1 MADARR
7 VRFLVPWLLA
17 CGGNG
22 ATLLPTDAA
31 VDVSPDVM
39 QAVDASDAKADVAVE
54 AGAYGAPSSTYPAFT
69 PWMGQ
74 LTNNGGP
81 ILSAPIVV
89 TITWDDDT
97 TGRPIFEPF
106 GDEIGASSYWS
117 AAVGEWGVGPVTSG
131 APNHVHISTTAPTQW
146 ADSDV
151 QTFIQGN
158 MGGVLPTYAAQMIY
172 VFYISPSTTFMF
184 EGQNA
189 CGSIGGYHD
198 DFVYNTTD
206 ISYAVLPHC
215 STPSKMTQYA
225 SHEIGEA
232 STDPDPSTRPGI
244 NGFDDPYL
252 AFEEWQRGNVEN
264 GDACEFF
271 PDSDYTEMAPFAF
284 QVQRL
289 WSNKMGPLGHSPCQ
303 PFTTPYFN
311 MAPLMLEDIM
321 VDLSSEGGPANFAT
335 KGYTCALNQTIQIPI
350 GFYSDSATG
359 PWTVTVA
366 ESNPL
371 VDPVTGRLTLSIDPA
386 KTSGVNGEQT
396 NINVTVIAQ
405 GPLNA
410 ELLTIISTLGTT
422 THYLPLLIAN

>member
-1 MADARR
+1 
-7 VRFLVPWLLA
+7 
-17 CGGNG
+17 
-22 ATLLPTDAA
+22 
-31 VDVSPDVM
+31 
-39 QAVDASDAKADVAVE
+39 
-54 AGAYGAPSSTYPAFT
+54 
-69 PWMGQ
+69 
-74 LTNNGGP
+74 
-81 ILSAPIVV
+81 
-89 TITWDDDT
+89 
-97 TGRPIFEPF
+97 
-106 GDEIGASSYWS
+106 
-117 AAVGEWGVGPVTSG
+117 
-131 APNHVHISTTAPTQW
+131 
-146 ADSDV
+146 
-151 QTFIQGN
+151 
-158 MGGVLPTYAAQMIY
+158 
-172 VFYISPSTTFMF
+172 
-184 EGQNA
+184 
-189 CGSIGGYHD
+189 
-198 DFVYNTTD
+198 
-206 ISYAVLPHC
+206 
-215 STPSKMTQYA
+215 
-225 SHEIGEA
+225 
-232 STDPDPSTRPGI
+232 
-244 NGFDDPYL
+244 
-252 AFEEWQRGNVEN
+252 
-264 GDACEFF
+264 
-271 PDSDYTEMAPFAF
+271 MAPFAF